1 MKRKIMA
8 MVAFTVL
15 LSNLY
20 GCGDMV
26 NLPYTNSTGSNIEED
41 LTTKKI
47 ATETEVIDKDDK
59 EVKVEEK
66 EIPNLVKDEEDVIN
80 NSVHKDNE
88 EKIKEDIKEENI
100 EEKDNNKEESI
111 KEKYKE
117 ENEKQNIEEEKTET
131 KKLSEEEARD
141 ILNNV
146 VNTNKYEV
154 EINNNN
160 FIYEG
165 REWYQYI
172 INYDDIT
179 SQYSLIVD
187 KETGEV
193 KCYRVD
199 GLVCDFEGSMFSK
212 DYDESLK
219 KPCDWDG
226 EYYLKDGEGMLNI
239 SETDKDSFKFNIYGD
254 INNKKLENINGVAK
268 TVDNVGNYIYDDGE
282 ILNFIIGNGYIEINR
297 FNTLGKTVFHGLYFP
312 KDTQYKTN
320 KS

>member
-26 NLPYTNSTGSNIEED
+26 NVPYTNSTGSNIEED
-41 LTTKKI
+41 LPIKTIVTKTKV
-47 ATETEVIDKDDK
+47 ADKDDK
-59 EVKVEEK
+59 EVKAPEE
-66 EIPNLVKDEEDVIN
+66 EIANLVKNEEEVIN
-80 NSVHKDNE
+80 NSYHE
-88 EKIKEDIKEENI
+88 ENEENI
-100 EEKDNNKEESI
+100 KKDKDNNKEENI
-111 KEKYKE
+111 KEKDKDGNKAE
-117 ENEKQNIEEEKTET
+117 KSEKQNIEEEKTET

-141 ILNNV
+141 ILNNA
-146 VNTNKYEV
+146 VNTDKYEV

-226 EYYLKDGEGMLNI
+226 KYYLKDGKGILNI
-239 SETDKDSFKFNIYGD
+239 SGTDKDSFKFNIYGD
-254 INNKKLENINGVAK
+254 INDKKLENINGVAK
-268 TVDNVGNYIYDDGE
+268 TVDNVGNYTYDNGE

-297 FNTLGKTVFHGLYFP
+297 FNTLGETVFHGLYFP
-312 KDTQYKTN
+312 KDA
-320 KS
+320 

>member
-26 NLPYTNSTGSNIEED
+26 NMPYTNSVGSNIEED
-41 LTTKKI
+41 LKAENI
-47 ATETEVIDKDDK
+47 VTETKVADKYDK
-59 EVKVEEK
+59 EVKVQEE
-66 EIPNLVKDEEDVIN
+66 EIVNLVKNEEDVIN
-80 NSVHKDNE
+80 NSYHE
-88 EKIKEDIKEENI
+88 EDKKNTEED
-100 EEKDNNKEESI
+100 KDNNKKENI
-111 KEKYKE
+111 KEKDKDDNKE
-117 ENEKQNIEEEKTET
+117 DEKTEV

-141 ILNNV
+141 ILNNSI
-146 VNTNKYEV
+146 NTDTYKV

-165 REWYQYI
+165 REYYQYI

-199 GLVCDFEGSMFSK
+199 GLVCNFEGNMFSK

-219 KPCDWDG
+219 EPYDWDG
-226 EYYLKDGEGMLNI
+226 EYYLKDGDGILNI
-239 SETDKDSFKFNIYGD
+239 SETDKDSFKFSIYGD
-254 INNKKLENINGVAK
+254 INDKKLENINGVAK
-268 TVDNVGNYIYDDGE
+268 TIDNVGNYTYDDGE

-297 FNTLGKTVFHGLYFP
+297 FNNLGETVFHGLYFP
-312 KDTQYKTN
+312 KDT
-320 KS
+320 

>member
-26 NLPYTNSTGSNIEED
+26 NVPYTNSVGSNIEED
-41 LTTKKI
+41 LKAENI
-47 ATETEVIDKDDK
+47 VTEIKVADKDDK
-59 EVKVEEK
+59 EVKALEE
-66 EIPNLVKDEEDVIN
+66 EIANLVKDEEDVIN
-80 NSVHKDNE
+80 NSYHEEDKKNTEEDKDNNKE
-88 EKIKEDIKEENI
+88 ENIKEKDDNKEENI
-100 EEKDNNKEESI
+100 EEYKDNNKEE
-111 KEKYKE
+111 EKV
-117 ENEKQNIEEEKTET
+117 ET
-131 KKLSEEEARD
+131 KKLSEEEAKD
-141 ILNNV
+141 ILNNA
-146 VNTNKYEV
+146 VNTDKYEV

-187 KETGEV
+187 KKIGEV

-199 GLVCDFEGSMFSK
+199 GLVCDFEGSIFSK

-219 KPCDWDG
+219 EPCDWDG
-226 EYYLKDGEGMLNI
+226 EYYLKDGDGILNI
-239 SETDKDSFKFNIYGD
+239 SGTDKDSFKFNIYGD
-254 INNKKLENINGVAK
+254 INDKKLENINGVAK
-268 TVDNVGNYIYDDGE
+268 TIDNVGNYTYDDGE

-297 FNTLGKTVFHGLYFP
+297 FNTLGETVFHGLYFP
-312 KDTQYKTN
+312 KDT
-320 KS
+320 

>member
-26 NLPYTNSTGSNIEED
+26 NVPYTNSVGSNIEED
-41 LTTKKI
+41 LKAENI
-47 ATETEVIDKDDK
+47 VTEIKVADKDDK
-59 EVKVEEK
+59 EVKVTEE
-66 EIPNLVKDEEDVIN
+66 EIANLVKNEEDVIN
-80 NSVHKDNE
+80 NSYHE
-88 EKIKEDIKEENI
+88 EDKENTEENI
-100 EEKDNNKEESI
+100 EE
-111 KEKYKE
+111 EK
-117 ENEKQNIEEEKTET
+117 IEEEK
-131 KKLSEEEARD
+131 LSEEDARD
-141 ILNNV
+141 ILNNA
-146 VNTNKYEV
+146 VNTDKYEV

-187 KETGEV
+187 KETGEI

-219 KPCDWDG
+219 EPCDWDG
-226 EYYLKDGEGMLNI
+226 EYYLKDGDGILNI
-239 SETDKDSFKFNIYGD
+239 SETNKDSFKFNIYGD
-254 INNKKLENINGVAK
+254 INDKKLENINGVAK
-268 TVDNVGNYIYDDGE
+268 TVDNVGNYTYDNGE

-297 FNTLGKTVFHGLYFP
+297 FNTLGETVFHGLYFP
-312 KDTQYKTN
+312 KDT
-320 KS
+320 

>member
-26 NLPYTNSTGSNIEED
+26 NVPYTNSVGSNIEED
-41 LTTKKI
+41 LKAKNIVTETKI
-47 ATETEVIDKDDK
+47 AEKDNK
-59 EVKVEEK
+59 EVKALEE
-66 EIPNLVKDEEDVIN
+66 IANLVKDEEEVIN
-80 NSVHKDNE
+80 NSYHE
-88 EKIKEDIKEENI
+88 EDKKNSEENI
-100 EEKDNNKEESI
+100 EEE
-111 KEKYKE
+111 
-117 ENEKQNIEEEKTET
+117 NIEEEK
-131 KKLSEEEARD
+131 LSEEDAKD
-141 ILNNV
+141 ILNNAI
-146 VNTNKYEV
+146 NTDKYEV

-212 DYDESLK
+212 YYDESLK
-219 KPCDWDG
+219 EPCDWDG
-226 EYYLKDGEGMLNI
+226 EYYLKDGDGILNI
-239 SETDKDSFKFNIYGD
+239 SDTDKDSFKFNIYGD

-268 TVDNVGNYIYDDGE
+268 TVDNVGNYTYDNGE

-297 FNTLGKTVFHGLYFP
+297 FNTLGETVFHGLYFP
-312 KDTQYKTN
+312 KDT
-320 KS
+320 